1 MHIVIQHRH
10 KAQPHVVCVLCVYVC
25 ICVCVSLA
33 SLNGEGV
40 CFLSIERRQTPSLL
54 REESVSLYIER
65 KRDSFVI

>member
-1 MHIVIQHRH
+1 M
-10 KAQPHVVCVLCVYVC
+10 CVY
-25 ICVCVSLA
+25 VCVSLA

-65 KRDSFVI
+65 KRDSFVIEEERVSPSCIERR